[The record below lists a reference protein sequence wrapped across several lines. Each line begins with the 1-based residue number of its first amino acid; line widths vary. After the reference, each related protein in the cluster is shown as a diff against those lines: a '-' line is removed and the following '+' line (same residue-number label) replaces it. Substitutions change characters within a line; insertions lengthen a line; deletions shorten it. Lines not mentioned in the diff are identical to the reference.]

1 MYTGEEVAKLYKSG
15 NPTLPYYIGASDL
28 LSLLVSPAHIR
39 CQSHSGNNDVVGKME
54 LVRA

>member
-28 LSLLVSPAHIR
+28 LSLLVSPAHIIEATDASPI
-39 CQSHSGNNDVVGKME
+39 QEIMM
-54 LVRA
+54 